1 MRSWGLGK
9 RRKEGRLDTSVDN
22 PVVGKARD
30 SKAQDRLVALV
41 LLYLPLGQ
49 LLRESDRDGD
59 TPIFPVV
66 GRSRQAA
73 GSPASSPH
81 PGISVKHKGYYRS

>member
-1 MRSWGLGK
+1 M
-9 RRKEGRLDTSVDN
+9 ET
-22 PVVGKARD
+22 ARD
-30 SKAQDRLVALV
+30 RSKDRLKDRLVDLV
-41 LLYLPLGQ
+41 LLHLPLGQ

-59 TPIFPVV
+59 TPNSPVV

-81 PGISVKHKGYYRS
+81 PGISVDVNWNYQS

>member
-1 MRSWGLGK
+1 M
-9 RRKEGRLDTSVDN
+9 ET
-22 PVVGKARD
+22 ARD

-41 LLYLPLGQ
+41 LLYLPLEQ

-81 PGISVKHKGYYRS
+81 PGISLNHNCNYQS